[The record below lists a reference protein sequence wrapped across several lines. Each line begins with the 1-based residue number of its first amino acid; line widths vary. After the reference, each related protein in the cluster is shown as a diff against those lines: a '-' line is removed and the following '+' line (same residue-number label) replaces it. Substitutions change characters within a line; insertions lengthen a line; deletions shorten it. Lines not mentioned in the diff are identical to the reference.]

1 MKSTIGRLQLSFA
14 RRSSAP
20 RATLHCITQCS
31 KIELGINSR
40 FCRWIFGCHGT
51 SLTIGPFATMTK
63 VWTGAGVP
71 ALESP
76 PFARG
81 THENNG
87 ELTGGLGRHS
97 CEIMGA
103 SFLLRLL
110 VFSKLHLY
118 SHAASENM
126 DAHVSPRRRGGRY
139 RTGLYAP
146 E

>member
-76 PFARG
+76 PFGRAP
-81 THENNG
+81 HECNG
-87 ELTGGLGRHS
+87 DLAGGSWRDA
-97 CEIMGA
+97 CEILRA
-103 SFLLRLL
+103 SYLQRLL
-110 VFSKLHLY
+110 MFLKLHLH
-118 SHAASENM
+118 SHVASENM